1 MAAVP
6 TSRWTR
12 VRRRL
17 GWDGNPLRPRSDLI
31 ARWLV
36 PAAIVIF
43 AALCPVV
50 AGVTGMWVR
59 ADNAAVAHA
68 KLGWYPVTAVLL
80 RAVPGQA
87 ESGHGENTWMTWTP
101 AWWISDGVRHTGDV
115 PAAAM
120 LSAGSKQEVWLNQAG
135 QPQMPP
141 LTAGQV
147 WARAAADTLI
157 ALAGLAVLLMISC
170 WLARRMLY
178 RRRIASWEIEWL
190 TVGPLWTRQDR
201 N

>member
-1 MAAVP
+1 M
-6 TSRWTR
+6 RK
-12 VRRRL
+12 L
-17 GWDGNPLRPRSDLI
+17 GLDGNPLRPRSDLI

-59 ADNAAVAHA
+59 ADNAAAVAHA
-68 KLGWYPVTAVLL
+68 KRGWQHVTAVLL
-80 RAVPGQA
+80 RPVPGQA
-87 ESGHGENTWMTWTP
+87 ESGHGENAWMTWTL
-101 AWWISDGVRHTGDV
+101 ATWTVDGRRHTGDV

-120 LSAGSKQEVWLNQAG
+120 QSAGSKQEIFLNQAG

-147 WARAAADTLI
+147 WDRAAADTLI
-157 ALAGLAVLLMISC
+157 ALTGLALLLTGSC
-170 WLARRMLY
+170 WLARRVLY
-178 RRRIASWEIEWL
+178 RRRLANWEIEWL
-190 TVGPLWTRQDR
+190 TVGPLWSRHG
-201 N
+201 

>member
-1 MAAVP
+1 MTAMP
-6 TSRWTR
+6 TSAWTR
-12 VRRRL
+12 LMRRL

-68 KLGWYPVTAVLL
+68 ERGWRKVTAVLL
-80 RAVPGQA
+80 RPVPGPA
-87 ESGHGENTWMTWTP
+87 ESGHGEDTWMTWTP
-101 AWWISDGVRHTGDV
+101 AVWTMDGRRHTGDV
-115 PAAAM
+115 PAAAK
-120 LSAGSKQEVWLNQAG
+120 LSTGSKQAVWLNQAG
-135 QPQMPP
+135 RPQMPP

-147 WARAAADTLI
+147 WDRAAADTLI
-157 ALAGLAVLLMISC
+157 ALTGLALLLTGAC

-178 RRRIASWEIEWL
+178 RRRLADWEIEWL
-190 TVGPLWTRQDR
+190 TVGPLWSRQG
-201 N
+201 